1 MVSWEASRIS
11 DLRDAAAFHGHLYP
25 DGATVAPGRADIN
38 AVGIG
43 QFGQYFFLRFGES
56 GFHRLLHH
64 SRQSFRY
71 GSQHRHGAGQGKKHG
86 SCSRHR
92 REQLH
97 QPQQRFASFFV
108 HSIFS

>member
-1 MVSWEASRIS
+1 MS
-11 DLRDAAAFHGHLYP
+11 YP
-25 DGATVAPGRADIN
+25 TDRYLTFCREGSAGN
-38 AVGIG
+38 GIH
-43 QFGQYFFLRFGES
+43 FPAL

-97 QPQQRFASFFV
+97 QRQQRFASFFV

>member
-1 MVSWEASRIS
+1 M
-11 DLRDAAAFHGHLYP
+11 FYP
-25 DGATVAPGRADIN
+25 TDRYLTFCREGSAGN
-38 AVGIG
+38 GIH
-43 QFGQYFFLRFGES
+43 FPAL

-64 SRQSFRY
+64 RCQSFRHS
-71 GSQHRHGAGQGKKHG
+71 SQHRHSAGQGKKHG

>member
-1 MVSWEASRIS
+1 VGCVQ
-11 DLRDAAAFHGHLYP
+11 DLHLRDAAVFHGDLYP
-25 DGATVAPGRADIN
+25 DGAAVAPGRADIN

-43 QFGQYFFLRFGES
+43 QFGQYFFLRFGGS

-71 GSQHRHGAGQGKKHG
+71 GSQHRHGAGQGKKH
-86 SCSRHR
+86 SCCCRHR

-97 QPQQRFASFFV
+97 QRQQRIASFFV